1 MKKFFEEFKTFITKG
16 NVMDMA
22 IGVIIGGAFGA
33 ITSSLVSNVI
43 TPLLAYIFGAPNTD
57 ALNITLRAAEVDA
70 SGEVVKEAL
79 VLGLGTFVGAIV
91 NCLVIALVLFSV
103 IKAINK
109 ARALAEA
116 RKKGPRSPSPRP
128 RSCSARSSRRSRPK
142 RSKLPFFAKK
152 TRAKARVFFYRKDC
166 GERPFL
172 YFIIYLVLLAKSGKT

>member
-1 MKKFFEEFKTFITKG
+1 MKKFIEEFKAFISRG

-33 ITSSLVSNVI
+33 ITKSLVDNVI
-43 TPLLAYIFGAPNTD
+43 TPLLAFLFGSPNTD

-91 NCLVIALVLFSV
+91 NFLVIALVLFSV

-116 RKKGPRSPSPRP
+116 RKKAEEEAAAAEAEPEE
-128 RSCSARSSRRSRPK
+128 PK
-142 RSKLPFFAKK
+142 PTAEELLGAILEEIKAKK
-152 TRAKARVFFYRKDC
+152 
-166 GERPFL
+166 E
-172 YFIIYLVLLAKSGKT
+172 

>member
-22 IGVIIGGAFGA
+22 IGVIVGGAVGA

-91 NCLVIALVLFSV
+91 NFLVIALVLFSV

-116 RKKGPRSPSPRP
+116 KKKAEEEAAAAEAEPEE
-128 RSCSARSSRRSRPK
+128 PK
-142 RSKLPFFAKK
+142 PTAEELLGAILEEIKAKK
-152 TRAKARVFFYRKDC
+152 
-166 GERPFL
+166 E
-172 YFIIYLVLLAKSGKT
+172 